1 MRGVFR
7 EGGLWGAAGVQVRR
21 FGIGWCLTGLGG
33 GSRPAGGSDR
43 SARAL
48 TASLSVLAVLAWG
61 AAASA
66 SNEPGS
72 AASDGG
78 ASSDR
83 DDARNLGDLT
93 DLQRIRFANARLG
106 GSRGTAALWRF
117 ELSEPRKVGL
127 GLRRLDADA
136 DLVLEDAEGN
146 ELRSSRRA
154 GTAKEWLSATLLT
167 GEYFIRAEATEAG
180 ANRFKLRYG
189 VGPADPAAVAELEAA
204 QQAAATARSVS
215 PQPDGDK
222 TTDPPIV
229 PKQGPGD
236 DKTTDPPI
244 VPRLGPG
251 TEDCEDDDTTTCVVT
266 VGEPVIGDREA
277 KDDVDWFKVTLTM
290 GTTYLIDVH
299 WVDFN
304 PEIQGIFDSTGAK
317 IDDTEDDNG
326 GRGGSARVTYTADE
340 TGTHF
345 IAVFGATSTEGLG
358 RYRLAVREKPTRVDP
373 CSSDAA
379 TNCMIAV
386 PGSVTG
392 DIDEDTDSDWFRVWF
407 TMGTSYEIELRGDS
421 SGGKRALPDPWLR
434 GVRNEDGEHLDND
447 GSIIPYVNSTSGS
460 ADNDSGPGKTA
471 LSVFTAART
480 GNHYIE
486 AFGVGG
492 FGDRDGHYILE
503 VAVVATG
510 ALACDDYAPGKS
522 VTAAQAHDLINLRRA
537 KDGRA
542 KGGGQLLEEAADDI
556 MGTATTGT
564 VTTDGTTVTGNIEHS
579 GFFDLATG
587 TVLFPG
593 DKDWFKVTLTT
604 GITYQIDLEGASTRR
619 GGIHD
624 PALGGIFNSIG
635 NSVHSGDSDS
645 GELFNARITFTP
657 TTGGDYFI
665 EVTAPE
671 SHGPY
676 NTGKYW
682 LTVTEVS

>member
-1 MRGVFR
+1 M
-7 EGGLWGAAGVQVRR
+7 
-21 FGIGWCLTGLGG
+21 
-33 GSRPAGGSDR
+33 
-43 SARAL
+43 
-48 TASLSVLAVLAWG
+48 
-61 AAASA
+61 
-66 SNEPGS
+66 
-72 AASDGG
+72 
-78 ASSDR
+78 
-83 DDARNLGDLT
+83 
-93 DLQRIRFANARLG
+93 
-106 GSRGTAALWRF
+106 
-117 ELSEPRKVGL
+117 GL

-146 ELRSSRRA
+146 ELHSSRRA

-229 PKQGPGD
+229 PKQGPEG

-251 TEDCEDDDTTTCVVT
+251 DDDCLATIMTECVVALG
-266 VGEPVIGDREA
+266 VPVTGDRED
-277 KDDVDWFKVTLTM
+277 KDDIDWFKVTLTM
-290 GTTYLIDVH
+290 DTTYLIDVH

-304 PEIQGIFDSTGAK
+304 PEIQGIFDSMGTMIAGT
-317 IDDTEDDNG
+317 DDTNG
-326 GRGGSARVTYTADE
+326 GRGGSARVTYTATAD
-340 TGTHF
+340 GAHF
-345 IAVFGATSTEGLG
+345 IAGFGATSTESIG
-358 RYRLAVREKPTRVDP
+358 RYRLEVREKPTRVDP
-373 CSSDAA
+373 CSSDAD

-392 DIDEDTDSDWFRVWF
+392 DIDEDTDSDWFEVEF
-407 TMGTSYEIELRGDS
+407 TIGTSYEIELRGDS

-434 GVRNEDGEHLDND
+434 GVRNEDSKYLDND
-447 GSIIPYVNSTSGS
+447 GSVIPYVGSTRGS
-460 ADNDSGPGKTA
+460 ADNDSGPGNTA
-471 LSVFTAART
+471 LSVFTAAYT
-480 GNHYIE
+480 GTHYIE

-537 KDGRA
+537 K
-542 KGGGQLLEEAADDI
+542 GGGQLLEEAADDI

-564 VTTDGTTVTGNIEHS
+564 VTPDGTTVTGTIEHS
-579 GFFDLATG
+579 GFFDG
-587 TVLFPG
+587 TVLFPS
-593 DKDWFKVTLTT
+593 DKDWFKVMLTA

-624 PALGGIFNSIG
+624 PALGGIFNSSG
-635 NSVHSGDSDS
+635 TPVHSGDSDS

-657 TTGGDYFI
+657 DTGGDYFI

-671 SHGPY
+671 SQGPY

-682 LTVTEVS
+682 LTVTVVS

>member
-1 MRGVFR
+1 M
-7 EGGLWGAAGVQVRR
+7 
-21 FGIGWCLTGLGG
+21 
-33 GSRPAGGSDR
+33 
-43 SARAL
+43 
-48 TASLSVLAVLAWG
+48 
-61 AAASA
+61 
-66 SNEPGS
+66 
-72 AASDGG
+72 
-78 ASSDR
+78 
-83 DDARNLGDLT
+83 
-93 DLQRIRFANARLG
+93 
-106 GSRGTAALWRF
+106 
-117 ELSEPRKVGL
+117 GL

-146 ELRSSRRA
+146 ELHSSRRA

-229 PKQGPGD
+229 PKQGPDG

-251 TEDCEDDDTTTCVVT
+251 SDDCLATIMTDCEVT
-266 VGEPVIGDREA
+266 VGGSSVTGQFA
-277 KDDVDWFKVTLTM
+277 SASDVDWFQVELTM
-290 GTTYLIDVH
+290 DTTYLIDAH
-299 WVDFN
+299 RLSIN
-304 PEIQGIFDSTGAK
+304 NQILGIFNASGSMIPGTADFKVSGRYLDS
-317 IDDTEDDNG
+317 
-326 GRGGSARVTYTADE
+326 RVTHRATY

-345 IAVFGATSTEGLG
+345 ISLQGIGSKDAGQALG
-358 RYRLAVREKPTRVDP
+358 RYRLAVREKPPRVDT
-373 CSSDAA
+373 CSSDAD
-379 TNCMIAV
+379 TNCTV
-386 PGSVTG
+386 DVGDSETG
-392 DIDEDTDSDWFRVWF
+392 DIDEDTDSDWFQIRF
-407 TMGTSYEIELRGDS
+407 TSGTTYEIELRGDS

-447 GSIIPYVNSTSGS
+447 GSVIPNVNSTSGS

-471 LSVFTAART
+471 LSVFTAAKT

-486 AFGVGG
+486 AIGVGG
-492 FGDRDGHYILE
+492 YGDRDGHYILE
-503 VAVVATG
+503 VAVLANG
-510 ALACDDYAPGKS
+510 ALAGDDYAPGKS
-522 VTAAQAHDLINLRRA
+522 VTAAQAHDLLNLRRA
-537 KDGRA
+537 KQPSA
-542 KGGGQLLEEAADDI
+542 QLLEEAADDI

-579 GFFDLATG
+579 GFFDLTTG
-587 TVLFPG
+587 TVLFPS
-593 DKDWFKVTLTT
+593 DKDWFKVTLTAGT
-604 GITYQIDLEGASTRR
+604 TYRIDLEGASTRS

-624 PALGGIFNSIG
+624 AALGGIFNSSG

-657 TTGGDYFI
+657 NTSGNYFI

-671 SHGPY
+671 FQGPY

-682 LTVTEVS
+682 LTVTVRS

>member
-1 MRGVFR
+1 M
-7 EGGLWGAAGVQVRR
+7 
-21 FGIGWCLTGLGG
+21 
-33 GSRPAGGSDR
+33 
-43 SARAL
+43 
-48 TASLSVLAVLAWG
+48 LAWG

-72 AASDGG
+72 AESDGG

-93 DLQRIRFANARLG
+93 DLQRIRFDNARLG
-106 GSRGTAALWRF
+106 GSRGTATLWRF

-146 ELRSSRRA
+146 ELHSSRRA

-229 PKQGPGD
+229 P
-236 DKTTDPPI
+236 
-244 VPRLGPG
+244 RLGPG
-251 TEDCEDDDTTTCVVT
+251 SDCPATTATTCVVT
-266 VGEPVIGDREA
+266 VGGSSVTGQSVTSS
-277 KDDVDWFKVTLTM
+277 DVDWFKVELTM
-290 GTTYLIDVH
+290 GTIYLIDVH
-299 WVDFN
+299 RVDT
-304 PEIQGIFDSTGAK
+304 EIEIKGIFDSDGSSIEGTA
-317 IDDTEDDNG
+317 DNEFS
-326 GRGGSARVTYTADE
+326 GRYSDARVTYEATDS
-340 TGTHF
+340 GTHF
-345 IAVFGATSTEGLG
+345 ISISARGDTTSLG
-358 RYRLAVREKPTRVDP
+358 RYRLAVRVKPPRVDP
-373 CSSDAA
+373 CSSDAD
-379 TNCMIAV
+379 TNCTV
-386 PGSVTG
+386 DVGDSVMG

-407 TMGTSYEIELRGDS
+407 TMGTTYEIELRGDG

-434 GVRNEDGEHLDND
+434 GVRNEDDEHLDND
-447 GSIIPYVNSTSGS
+447 GSIIPYTSAVTGS

-486 AFGVGG
+486 AIGVGG

-503 VAVVATG
+503 VAVLAAG

-522 VTAAQAHDLINLRRA
+522 VTAAHAHDLINLRRA
-537 KDGRA
+537 KQDSSA
-542 KGGGQLLEEAADDI
+542 PLLEEAADDI
-556 MGTATTGT
+556 MGIATTGT
-564 VTTDGTTVTGNIEHS
+564 VTTDGTTVTGHIEHS
-579 GFFDLATG
+579 GFFDRTAR
-587 TVLFPG
+587 TVLFPS

-604 GITYQIDLEGASTRR
+604 GTTYQIDLEGASTRS

-624 PALGGIFNSIG
+624 PALGGIFNSSG
-635 NSVHSGDSDS
+635 DSVHSGDSDS

-657 TTGGDYFI
+657 DTGGDYFI
-665 EVTAPE
+665 EVTAPG
-671 SHGPY
+671 SQGPH

-682 LTVTEVS
+682 LTVTEPS

>member
-1 MRGVFR
+1 MGFFESTRDSGSSVRDRVAPEKPRRGVTARGRFR
-7 EGGLWGAAGVQVRR
+7 
-21 FGIGWCLTGLGG
+21 
-33 GSRPAGGSDR
+33 R

-61 AAASA
+61 AAVSA

-93 DLQRIRFANARLG
+93 DLQRLRFANARLG

-117 ELSEPRKVGL
+117 ELSEPRKMGL

-146 ELRSSRRA
+146 ELHSSRRA

-229 PKQGPGD
+229 P
-236 DKTTDPPI
+236 
-244 VPRLGPG
+244 RLGPG
-251 TEDCEDDDTTTCVVT
+251 TQDCEDDNTTACEVMVGGSVT
-266 VGEPVIGDREA
+266 GHRESVG
-277 KDDVDWFKVTLTM
+277 DVDWFKVDLTM
-290 GTTYLIDVH
+290 DTTYLIDMH
-299 WVDFN
+299 WVDFD
-304 PEIQGIFDSTGAK
+304 PEISGIYNASGMK
-317 IDDTEDDNG
+317 IEDTEDTNG
-326 GRGGSARVTYTADE
+326 GRGGSARVEHKATS
-340 TGTHF
+340 TGMHF
-345 IAVFGATSTEGLG
+345 IAARGSGSVAVGSQG
-358 RYRLAVREKPTRVDP
+358 RYRLEVREKPTRTDP
-373 CSSDAA
+373 CSSDAD
-379 TNCMIAV
+379 TNCTVAV
-386 PGSVTG
+386 GSSVTG
-392 DIDEDTDSDWFRVWF
+392 DIDEDTDSDWFQVHF
-407 TMGTSYEIELRGDS
+407 MMGTTYEIELRSDG

-447 GSIIPYVNSTSGS
+447 GSIIPYTSAATGS

-486 AFGVGG
+486 AIGVGG
-492 FGDRDGHYILE
+492 YGDRDGHYILE
-503 VAVVATG
+503 VAVLATG

-522 VTAAQAHDLINLRRA
+522 VTAAHAHDLINL
-537 KDGRA
+537 GRA
-542 KGGGQLLEEAADDI
+542 KAGTQLLEEAADDI
-556 MGTATTGT
+556 MGTATVGT

-579 GFFDLATG
+579 GFFDSTAR
-587 TVLFPG
+587 TVLFPS
-593 DKDWFKVTLTT
+593 DKDWFKVTLTAGT
-604 GITYQIDLEGASTRR
+604 TYQIDLEGASTRT

-624 PALGGIFNSIG
+624 AALGGIFNSSG
-635 NSVHSGDSDS
+635 TRVHSGDSDS

-657 TTGGDYFI
+657 NASGDYYI

-671 SHGPY
+671 FQGPY

-682 LTVTEVS
+682 LTVT

>member
-1 MRGVFR
+1 MWF
-7 EGGLWGAAGVQVRR
+7 
-21 FGIGWCLTGLGG
+21 
-33 GSRPAGGSDR
+33 
-43 SARAL
+43 
-48 TASLSVLAVLAWG
+48 VL
-61 AAASA
+61 
-66 SNEPGS
+66 PGS
-72 AASDGG
+72 AESDGG

-93 DLQRIRFANARLG
+93 DLQRVRFANARLG
-106 GSRGTAALWRF
+106 GSRGTATLWRF

-146 ELRSSRRA
+146 ELHSSRRA

-229 PKQGPGD
+229 PKQGPDG

-251 TEDCEDDDTTTCVVT
+251 TEDCPATISTTCVVT
-266 VGEPVIGDREA
+266 VGTPVTGHRESVGDI
-277 KDDVDWFKVTLTM
+277 DWFKVELTM
-290 GTTYLIDVH
+290 NTTYLIDVH
-299 WVDFN
+299 WVDFD
-304 PEIQGIFDSTGAK
+304 PEISGIYDSTGMK
-317 IDDTEDDNG
+317 IEDTEDDNG
-326 GRGGSARVTYTADE
+326 GRGGSARVTYTANDADTE
-340 TGTHF
+340 THF
-345 IAVFGATSTEGLG
+345 IAARGSGSVAVGSQG
-358 RYRLAVREKPTRVDP
+358 RYRLEVREKPTRVDP
-373 CSSDAA
+373 CSSDAD
-379 TNCMIAV
+379 TNCTV
-386 PGSVTG
+386 DVGDSVMG

-407 TMGTSYEIELRGDS
+407 TMGTTYEIELRGDG

-434 GVRNEDGEHLDND
+434 GVRNEDDEHLDND
-447 GSIIPYVNSTSGS
+447 GSIIPYVPSTRGS

-486 AFGVGG
+486 AIGVGG

-503 VAVVATG
+503 VAVLAAG

-522 VTAAQAHDLINLRRA
+522 VTAAHAHDLINLRRA
-537 KDGRA
+537 KQDSSA
-542 KGGGQLLEEAADDI
+542 PLLEEAADDI
-556 MGTATTGT
+556 MGIATTGT
-564 VTTDGTTVTGNIEHS
+564 VTTDGTTVTGHIEHS
-579 GFFDLATG
+579 GFFDLTAL

-593 DKDWFKVTLTT
+593 DKDWFKVTLTAGT
-604 GITYQIDLEGASTRR
+604 TYQIDLEGASTRS

-624 PALGGIFNSIG
+624 AALGGIFNSSGI
-635 NSVHSGDSDS
+635 SVHSGDADS

-657 TTGGDYFI
+657 STDGDYFI

-671 SHGPY
+671 SQGPY

-682 LTVTEVS
+682 LTVTVVS